1 MPGRQPEVFGDL
13 PVLRTVREMRGLSR
27 RLRDGGSSLALV
39 PTMGSLHEGHLSL
52 IDRARSL
59 ADHVC
64 VSIFVNPSQFG
75 PGEDFSRYPRDLSA
89 DIELAGARG
98 ADYVFAPEEH
108 EMYPSPQRI
117 WVDPGP
123 LAGTLCGASRPGHFR
138 GVLTVVLKLFQIVEP
153 SAAVFGRKDFQQSVL
168 IRAMCRDLA
177 LPVEIDVAPV
187 VREADGLA
195 LSSRNVYLSPE
206 QRVQALALAGGLR
219 AACASFAGGET
230 DALRLKQAA
239 SGVLET
245 AGLTPEYVA
254 VVDPETLNE
263 DAEAG
268 ARSVCA
274 VAAVVG
280 STRLIDNTP
289 LGGTADL

>member
-1 MPGRQPEVFGDL
+1 
-13 PVLRTVREMRGLSR
+13 
-27 RLRDGGSSLALV
+27 
-39 PTMGSLHEGHLSL
+39 MGSLHDGHLSL

-59 ADHVC
+59 ADRVC

-75 PGEDFSRYPRDLSA
+75 PGEDFSRYPRDLDR

-98 ADYVFAPEEH
+98 ADYVFAPDED
-108 EMYPSPQRI
+108 EMYPEPQRI

-123 LAGTLCGASRPGHFR
+123 LADTLCGLSRPDHFR

-168 IRAMCRDLA
+168 IRAMCRNLAIPIDL
-177 LPVEIDVAPV
+177 DVAPI
-187 VREADGLA
+187 VREEDGLA
-195 LSSRNVYLSPE
+195 LSSRNVYLSPAD
-206 QRVQALALAGGLR
+206 RARALSLSSGLR
-219 AACASFAGGET
+219 AARALFAEGET
-230 DALRLKQAA
+230 DAATLGRAA
-239 SGVLET
+239 ARALET
-245 AGLTPEYVA
+245 VELEPEYVA
-254 VVDPETLNE
+254 VVDPDSLEQGGV
-263 DAEAG
+263 AG

-289 LGGTADL
+289 LGGPADL